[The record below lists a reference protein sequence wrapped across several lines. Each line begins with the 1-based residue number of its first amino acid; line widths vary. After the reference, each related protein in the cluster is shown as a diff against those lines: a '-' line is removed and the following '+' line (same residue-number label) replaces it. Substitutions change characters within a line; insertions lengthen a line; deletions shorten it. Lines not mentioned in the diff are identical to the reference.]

1 VPSLTET
8 ASLLKK
14 NDPDHVEA
22 LARGLSVLKAFSAQ
36 DRPLSVSDVAELVGI
51 TRTAARRFILTLEYL
66 GYLSFEAGGYSLRP
80 AVLEIGDAY
89 LLSHNLLAVAHPHLA
104 ALVQE
109 VGETASLTVLHQ
121 DRVVYIDRVHAD
133 RVLTVNIIIGTSL
146 PAYATA
152 TGRVLLSGLAEAA
165 LEEYLESLVPES
177 LTDNTAIDR
186 EEIRKRI
193 MAARENGWS
202 LADQELTEGLRSIAV
217 PVRDADGGIVAAL
230 NVSAHATRVSVE
242 TLRDTILLRLLVAAA
257 AVEDGLAADGI
268 IPPTA

>member
-1 VPSLTET
+1 
-8 ASLLKK
+8 LKK

-22 LARGLSVLKAFSAQ
+22 LARGLSVLKAFSTQ

-66 GYLSFEAGGYSLRP
+66 GYLSFDANGYSLRP
-80 AVLEIGDAY
+80 AVLEVGDSY
-89 LLSHNLLAVAHPHLA
+89 LLSHKLLSVAHPHLA
-104 ALVQE
+104 SLVEE

-121 DRVVYIDRVHAD
+121 GRVIYIDRVHAD

-152 TGRVLLSGLAEAA
+152 TGRVLLSGLTDEV
-165 LEEYLESLVPES
+165 LDDYLESLVPES

-193 MAARENGWS
+193 SAAREHGWS

-217 PVRDADGGIVAAL
+217 PVRDADGGIVAAV
-230 NVSAHATRVSVE
+230 NVSAHATRVSAE
-242 TLRDTILLRLLVAAA
+242 SLRATVLPRLLTAAA
-257 AVEDGLAADGI
+257 AIGNDLAAGG
-268 IPPTA
+268 

>member
-1 VPSLTET
+1 
-8 ASLLKK
+8 LKK

-22 LARGLSVLKAFSAQ
+22 LARGLSVLKAFSTQ

-66 GYLSFEAGGYSLRP
+66 GYLSFDANGYSLRP
-80 AVLEIGDAY
+80 AVLEVGDSY
-89 LLSHNLLAVAHPHLA
+89 LLSHKLLSVAHPHLA
-104 ALVQE
+104 SLVQE

-121 DRVVYIDRVHAD
+121 GRVIYIDRVHAD

-152 TGRVLLSGLAEAA
+152 TGRVLLSGLTDEV
-165 LEEYLESLVPES
+165 LDEYLESLVPES

-193 MAARENGWS
+193 SAAREHGWS

-217 PVRDADGGIVAAL
+217 PVRDADGGIVAAV
-230 NVSAHATRVSVE
+230 NVSAHATRVSAE
-242 TLRDTILLRLLVAAA
+242 SLRATVLPRLLTAAA
-257 AVEDGLAADGI
+257 AIGNDLAAGG
-268 IPPTA
+268 

>member
-1 VPSLTET
+1 VPSHPET
-8 ASLLKK
+8 ASRRQK

-22 LARGLSVLKAFSAQ
+22 LARGLSVLKAFSNQ

-66 GYLSFEAGGYSLRP
+66 GYLSFDASGYSLRP
-80 AVLEIGDAY
+80 AVLEVGDAY
-89 LLSHNLLAVAHPHLA
+89 LLSHKLLTVAHPHLA
-104 ALVQE
+104 SLVRE

-121 DRVVYIDRVHAD
+121 GRVIYIDRVHAD

-152 TGRVLLSGLAEAA
+152 TGRILLSGLADAV
-165 LEEYLESLVPES
+165 LDEYLESLVPES

-186 EEIRKRI
+186 EEIRNRI
-193 MAARENGWS
+193 TAARQHGWS

-217 PVRDADGGIVAAL
+217 PVRDAGGAIIAAV
-230 NVSAHATRVSVE
+230 NVSAHATRVSAE
-242 TLRDTILLRLLVAAA
+242 SLRATVLPRLQSAAA
-257 AVEDGLAADGI
+257 GIADDLSDGIAADG
-268 IPPTA
+268 

>member
-1 VPSLTET
+1 
-8 ASLLKK
+8 LKK

-22 LARGLSVLKAFSAQ
+22 LARGLSVLKAFSTQ

-66 GYLSFEAGGYSLRP
+66 GYLSFDANGYSLRP
-80 AVLEIGDAY
+80 AVLEVGDSY
-89 LLSHNLLAVAHPHLA
+89 LLSHKLLSVAHPHLA
-104 ALVQE
+104 SLVEE

-121 DRVVYIDRVHAD
+121 GRVIYIDRVHAD

-152 TGRVLLSGLAEAA
+152 TGRVLLSGLTDEV
-165 LEEYLESLVPES
+165 LDEYLESLVPES

-193 MAARENGWS
+193 SAAREHGWS

-217 PVRDADGGIVAAL
+217 PVRDADGGIVAAV
-230 NVSAHATRVSVE
+230 NVSAHATRVSAE
-242 TLRDTILLRLLVAAA
+242 SLRATVLPRLLTAAA
-257 AVEDGLAADGI
+257 AIGNDLAAGG
-268 IPPTA
+268 

>member
-1 VPSLTET
+1 VPSLPET

-22 LARGLSVLKAFSAQ
+22 LARGLSVLKAFSTQ

-66 GYLSFEAGGYSLRP
+66 GYLSFDANGYSLRP
-80 AVLEIGDAY
+80 AVLEVGDSY
-89 LLSHNLLAVAHPHLA
+89 LLSHKLLSVAHPHLA
-104 ALVQE
+104 SLVEE

-121 DRVVYIDRVHAD
+121 GRVIYIDRVHAD

-152 TGRVLLSGLAEAA
+152 TGRVLLSGLTDEV
-165 LEEYLESLVPES
+165 LDEYLESLVPES

-193 MAARENGWS
+193 SAAREHGWS

-217 PVRDADGGIVAAL
+217 PVRDADGGIVAAV
-230 NVSAHATRVSVE
+230 NVSAHATRVSAE
-242 TLRDTILLRLLVAAA
+242 SLRATVLPRLLTAAA
-257 AVEDGLAADGI
+257 AIGNDLAAGG
-268 IPPTA
+268 

>member
-1 VPSLTET
+1 VPSIPDT
-8 ASLLKK
+8 APLSQK

-66 GYLSFEAGGYSLRP
+66 GYLSYDASGYSLRP

-89 LLSHNLLAVAHPHLA
+89 LLSHRLLAVAHPHLA
-104 ALVQE
+104 SLVQE
-109 VGETASLTVLHQ
+109 VGETASLTALHQ
-121 DRVVYIDRVHAD
+121 GRVIYIDRVHAD

-152 TGRVLLSGLAEAA
+152 TGRVLLSGLTDEA
-165 LEEYLESLVPES
+165 LDEYLESLVPES
-177 LTDNTAIDR
+177 LTDNTAIDS

-193 MAARENGWS
+193 TAAREHGWS

-217 PVRDADGGIVAAL
+217 PVRDADGSVIAAV
-230 NVSAHATRVSVE
+230 NVSAHATRVSADA
-242 TLRDTILLRLLVAAA
+242 LRTTVLPCLRRAAA
-257 AVEDGLAADGI
+257 GIADDLAVGG
-268 IPPTA
+268 

>member
-1 VPSLTET
+1 MPNLPKT
-8 ASLLKK
+8 ASLLQK

-66 GYLSFEAGGYSLRP
+66 GYLSYDASGYSLRP

-89 LLSHNLLAVAHPHLA
+89 LLSHKLLSVAHPHLA
-104 ALVQE
+104 SLVEE

-121 DRVVYIDRVHAD
+121 GRVIYIDRVHAD

-152 TGRVLLSGLAEAA
+152 TGRVLLSGLTDEV
-165 LEEYLESLVPES
+165 LDEYLESLVPES
-177 LTDNTAIDR
+177 LTDNTTINR

-193 MAARENGWS
+193 SAAREHGWS

-217 PVRDADGGIVAAL
+217 PVRDADGGIVAAV
-230 NVSAHATRVSVE
+230 NVSAHATRVSAE
-242 TLRDTILLRLLVAAA
+242 SLRATVLPRLLTAAA
-257 AVEDGLAADGI
+257 AIGNDLAAGG
-268 IPPTA
+268 

>member
-1 VPSLTET
+1 MPSIPET
-8 ASLLKK
+8 APLSQK

-66 GYLSFEAGGYSLRP
+66 GYLSYDASGYSLRP

-89 LLSHNLLAVAHPHLA
+89 LLSHRLLALAHPHLA
-104 ALVQE
+104 SLVQE

-121 DRVVYIDRVHAD
+121 GRVIYVDRVHAD

-152 TGRVLLSGLAEAA
+152 TGRILLSGLTDEA
-165 LEEYLESLVPES
+165 LDEYLEALVPES
-177 LTDNTAIDR
+177 LTGNTAIDR

-193 MAARENGWS
+193 TAAREQGWS
-202 LADQELTEGLRSIAV
+202 LADQELAEGLRSIAV
-217 PVRDADGGIVAAL
+217 PVRDAGGGIIAAV
-230 NVSAHATRVSVE
+230 NVSAHATRVSADA
-242 TLRDTILLRLLVAAA
+242 LRTTVLPCLQRAAA
-257 AVEDGLAADGI
+257 GIADDLAAGG
-268 IPPTA
+268 

>member
-1 VPSLTET
+1 
-8 ASLLKK
+8 LKK

-22 LARGLSVLKAFSAQ
+22 LARGLSVLKAFSTQ

-66 GYLSFEAGGYSLRP
+66 GYLSFDANGYSLRP
-80 AVLEIGDAY
+80 AVLEVGDSY
-89 LLSHNLLAVAHPHLA
+89 LLSHKLLSVAHPHLA
-104 ALVQE
+104 SLVEE

-121 DRVVYIDRVHAD
+121 GRVIYIDRVHAD

-152 TGRVLLSGLAEAA
+152 TGRVLLSGLTDEV
-165 LEEYLESLVPES
+165 LDEYLESLVPES

-193 MAARENGWS
+193 SAAREHGWS

-217 PVRDADGGIVAAL
+217 PVRDADGDIVAAV
-230 NVSAHATRVSVE
+230 NVSAHATRVSAE
-242 TLRDTILLRLLVAAA
+242 SLRATVLPRLLTAAA
-257 AVEDGLAADGI
+257 AIGNDLAAGG
-268 IPPTA
+268 

>member
-1 VPSLTET
+1 VPSLPET

-14 NDPDHVEA
+14 YDPDHVEA
-22 LARGLSVLKAFSAQ
+22 LARGLSVLKAFSNQ

-66 GYLSFEAGGYSLRP
+66 GYLSFDANGYSLRP
-80 AVLEIGDAY
+80 AVLEVGDSY
-89 LLSHNLLAVAHPHLA
+89 LLSHKLLSVAHPHLA
-104 ALVQE
+104 SLVEE

-121 DRVVYIDRVHAD
+121 GRVIYIDRVHAD

-152 TGRVLLSGLAEAA
+152 TGRVLLSGLTDEV
-165 LEEYLESLVPES
+165 LDEYLESLVPES

-193 MAARENGWS
+193 SAAREHGWS

-217 PVRDADGGIVAAL
+217 PVRDADGGIVAAV
-230 NVSAHATRVSVE
+230 NVSAHATRVSAE
-242 TLRDTILLRLLVAAA
+242 SLRATVLPRLLTAAA
-257 AVEDGLAADGI
+257 AIGNDLAAGG
-268 IPPTA
+268 

>member
-1 VPSLTET
+1 VPSLPET

-66 GYLSFEAGGYSLRP
+66 GYLSYDASGYSLRP
-80 AVLEIGDAY
+80 AVLAIGDAY
-89 LLSHNLLAVAHPHLA
+89 LQSHNLLAVARPHLA
-104 ALVQE
+104 SLVQE

-121 DRVVYIDRVHAD
+121 GRVIYVDRVHAD

-152 TGRVLLSGLAEAA
+152 TGRVLLSGLTDEA
-165 LEEYLESLVPES
+165 LDEYLEALVPES
-177 LTDNTAIDR
+177 LTGNTAIDR

-193 MAARENGWS
+193 TAAREHGWS
-202 LADQELTEGLRSIAV
+202 LADQELAEGLRSIAV
-217 PVRDADGGIVAAL
+217 PVRDAGGGIIAAL
-230 NVSAHATRVSVE
+230 NVSAHATRVSAE
-242 TLRDTILLRLLVAAA
+242 SLRDTILPRLLTAAA
-257 AVEDGLAADGI
+257 AVDKDLAADG
-268 IPPTA
+268 